1 MSNQFYN
8 YLAEELIKYWGNK
21 DHNLKKGNRYFFQL
35 DSKDEVLEMA
45 LALKSTNLVEVI
57 DFEYS
62 HEFGDTYKTFALV
75 FDDVKLV
82 VAYTRDGVLTDYLA
96 TIRNLVSEQL
106 QKWGNTALISI
117 VSEQLDTIP
126 GGSLDVQ
133 SEGMPLHVSS
143 LAEKLHDQISNS
155 QLSKAEK
162 IILNDYL
169 EQIVSG
175 SSIFKLSIFELEEIL
190 AILYKGK
197 IEQYDYKDLGLFCDS
212 SLEEYTGSS
221 LKNRIAENR
230 RLFELVREAN
240 EFNNTEEHLQKH
252 FTSDGARMLQKENW
266 EEIAFSDVNKDH
278 LNYLRENKTSK
289 VNYVEIKS
297 TDQLVVWD
305 RPLGDSSAQK
315 RKRQILVFNP
325 EFIDEINLVAKFNL
339 EGKVKSLKKDFI
351 SQGKGVSEINVDVKT
366 TNIHLNISASKD
378 KPIFSQ
384 VTYKHEKNPALGA
397 EFYICVLPVS
407 FEFFNKI
414 SSQFTIDAKKEKIVV
429 SLSGN
434 TIQFGNSDFSELLE
448 LNNLNETFEVDFAGS
463 YIISIEPS
471 LFEDDQDVT
480 LSLNIDGK
488 SISFL
493 IDSEITDATPING
506 SRIWKLVRET
516 MTDMRWNK
524 EGNRLIHQHRE
535 YYIKSSYAHYFEWEH
550 KWLDKAYRSGK
561 LNSGIL
567 ESVTI
572 ELSEELREAYS
583 RFLACFKTA
592 TQIPSLTHVSKEY
605 YERGLE
611 YIRAFA
617 QEVASFEEG
626 RPAGKR
632 GVHLFKLGVIET
644 DDTVYITPFH
654 PLMVAYKLKV
664 YEVLS
669 NEDIDNLILSR
680 LSPEALLPFIEHS
693 GELYRPQNQDE
704 ASEWLVLK
712 SVNKVTASDSVQ
724 YLSNVITDKL
734 NQFKEHFSYLFT
746 SVSNAPILINVMNL
760 PDDLEVLKGIINFM
774 KKELSSKGTLIKPIE
789 VTLYTDEQVTSA
801 FEKFSNL
808 KTPEQV
814 EEFLD
819 IKFKESKKLDTED
832 VLRIICENLFFYNS
846 SSLKNNG
853 RVRYAHITFYKMH
866 AQEHSAIQSMHEMK
880 SDLALQGLYA
890 SVPAM
895 RDTETYKTGFGIK
908 GYSFDHE
915 KEYLVETAYRYN
927 ELAGNSRNKGND
939 SYLRGNTV
947 LSRVDT
953 EDEAILSD
961 IFESSH
967 WVTFIDPTV
976 DLSFFKEFN
985 NNLVVI
991 HYSDQ
996 YTSSN
1001 KYDAITVTN
1010 KSDQYYKVIK
1020 EFLTNK
1026 DIVGSKENI
1035 LNTIQAFNTFN
1046 GEWLLRIIGSKG
1058 YIDREKLSIVSAIK
1072 YSLAILDHPNIK
1084 WVPISLEEILRVGGV
1099 FNLSK
1104 TGGIFSAKNLGIT
1117 GSTSDDLL
1125 LIGVEDHNGE
1135 ITLHFYPIE
1144 VKFGINNSE
1153 VIKKAKEQVNKTKQL
1168 LMNALV
1174 LDYPN
1179 TFKEKFYRNFFVQL
1193 LLSNLNKIVQNDIW
1207 SSKEYELG
1215 DEVIEK
1221 LTKLDFKI
1229 TDHLTSLIGK
1239 GAIFS
1244 FKEGSSARTAYVDGD
1259 IHMIEF
1265 SKEDGFNG
1273 IVRSMDDTNYWIHNS
1288 NNELIK
1294 KRFLKNVYDPNN
1306 KSELSSIE
1314 APETN
1319 YIDFH
1324 SIIES
1329 ENNQVGSEVLENS
1342 DKDEITIPIINS
1354 KNNQGDYEGLG
1365 TEEKD
1370 EITPIIEYSITDYV
1384 STEDDYS
1391 ELGPIES
1398 TPIEEDEESLIQL
1411 AQDRE
1416 FIQKKNPFE
1425 KVQVAADNTDIE
1437 YNTKAQDE
1445 DGSEQKTDSQ
1455 IGVATVATVATE
1467 EVKSLSDV
1475 RILLG
1480 TVEHSEK
1487 EIFWEY
1493 GHNELANRHLLISG
1507 KSGQGKTYFMQCL
1520 LLEKS
1525 KQGISSLIVDY
1536 TEGFLP
1542 NQLEDEFIE
1551 ALGDRF
1557 KQRVVY
1563 TEKLPIN
1570 PFTRNTRFIGSIEI
1584 PESNIDIAERVKSVF
1599 AAVYPTLGIQQLS
1612 MIYDRILV
1620 GLERYEEHMSLN
1632 HLKDLLEEEGSST
1645 ALKALS
1651 QLRPLIDRNPFT
1663 NSSSINWRDHIES
1676 KGDVFV
1682 IQLTGFPR
1690 DVQLIITE
1698 FLLWDLW
1705 NYTIREG
1712 NKNIPMPVIL
1722 DEAQNLDHKDESPS
1736 ARILTE
1742 GRKFGWSAWFAT
1754 QFLKAQ
1760 MGSDELARL
1769 QNATQKIYFAQS
1781 DEDVSYIANTLVNED
1796 GDKKY
1801 WENKLLN
1808 LRKGQCIVQG
1818 PQLDAKGNLSKPRNI
1833 VVNITPLT
1841 KRI

>member
-1 MSNQFYN
+1 MFSMSNQFYN
-8 YLAEELIKYWGNK
+8 YLAEELIKYWDNK
-21 DHNLKKGNRYFFQL
+21 DNNLKKGNRYFFQL
-35 DSKDEVLEMA
+35 DSKEEVLEMA
-45 LALKSTNLVEVI
+45 SSLKSNNLVEVI

-62 HEFGDTYKTFALV
+62 HELGDTYKTFALV

-106 QKWGNTALISI
+106 PKWENTALISI

-126 GGSLDVQ
+126 GGSMDVQ

-190 AILYKGK
+190 ATLYKGK
-197 IEQYDYKDLGLFCDS
+197 IEQSDYKELGLFCDS

-230 RLFELVREAN
+230 RLYELVREAN

-252 FTSDGARMLQKENW
+252 FTGDGAKMLQKDQW
-266 EEIAFSDVNKDH
+266 EETPFAEVNKAH
-278 LNYLRENKTSK
+278 INYLRENKSSK
-289 VNYVEIKS
+289 VNYVDIKS
-297 TDQLVVWD
+297 TDQLIVWD

-325 EFIDEINLVAKFNL
+325 ELKDEINLVAKFNL
-339 EGKVKSLKKDFI
+339 EGKIKSLKKDFI
-351 SQGKGVSEINVDVKT
+351 SQGKGVNEIKVDVKT

-378 KPIFSQ
+378 QPVFSQ
-384 VTYKHEKNPALGA
+384 VTYKHDKKPALGA
-397 EFYICVLPVS
+397 EFYICVLPIS

-434 TIQFGNSDFSELLE
+434 TIQFGNSDYGKDLE
-448 LNNLNETFEVDFAGS
+448 LNNLNETLEVDFAGS
-463 YIISIEPS
+463 YNISIEPS

-480 LSLNIDGK
+480 FSLNIDGK

-516 MTDMRWNK
+516 MADMRWNK

-535 YYIKSSYAHYFEWEH
+535 YYIKSTYAHYFEWEH
-550 KWLDKAYRSGK
+550 KWLDQAYRSGK

-567 ESVTI
+567 ESFTI
-572 ELSEELREAYS
+572 ELSEELRESYS
-583 RFLACFKTA
+583 RFLTYFKTA

-617 QEVASFEEG
+617 KEVATFEEG
-626 RPAGKR
+626 RPAGKK

-680 LSPEALLPFIEHS
+680 LSPEALLPFIEHG

-704 ASEWLVLK
+704 APEWLVLK

-760 PDDLEVLKGIINFM
+760 PDDLEVLKGIVNFM
-774 KKELSSKGTLIKPIE
+774 KKELLSKGSLIKPIE

-819 IKFKESKKLDTED
+819 IKFKESKELDTED
-832 VLRIICENLFFYNS
+832 VLRIIRENLFFYRS

-853 RVRYAHITFYKMH
+853 KVRYAHITFYKMH

-895 RDTETYKTGFGIK
+895 RDTENYKTGFGIK
-908 GYSFDHE
+908 GYSFEDE

-927 ELAGNSRNKGND
+927 ELAGNTRNKGND

-953 EDEAILSD
+953 EDETILSD

-1010 KSDQYYKVIK
+1010 KSDQYYKVIE
-1020 EFLTNK
+1020 EFLINK
-1026 DIVGSKENI
+1026 EIEGTKENI

-1104 TGGIFSAKNLGIT
+1104 AGGIFSAKNLGIT

-1125 LIGVEDHNGE
+1125 LIGIEDHGE
-1135 ITLHFYPIE
+1135 ISLHFYPVE

-1153 VIKKAKEQVNKTKQL
+1153 VIKKAKDQVNKTKQL
-1168 LMNALV
+1168 LMSALV

-1193 LLSNLNKIVQNDIW
+1193 LLSNLNKIVQNEIW
-1207 SSKEYELG
+1207 SSKGYELS
-1215 DEVIEK
+1215 DDVIEK
-1221 LTKLDFKI
+1221 LTKLEFNI

-1244 FKEGSSARTAYVDGD
+1244 FKEGSSARTAYVDEE

-1273 IVRSMDDTNYWIHNS
+1273 IVRSMDDTNDWIHNS

-1294 KRFLKNVYDPNN
+1294 KRFLKNAYDPNN

-1329 ENNQVGSEVLENS
+1329 ENNQVDPEELENNNQEEITHPVISS
-1342 DKDEITIPIINS
+1342 DEHQNDSESDVIVETDEINLTIENPI
-1354 KNNQGDYEGLG
+1354 D
-1365 TEEKD
+1365 
-1370 EITPIIEYSITDYV
+1370 DYV
-1384 STEDDYS
+1384 ITEDDYL
-1391 ELGPIES
+1391 ELGPIEY
-1398 TPIEEDEESLIQL
+1398 TLNVDDEESLIQL
-1411 AQDRE
+1411 AQE
-1416 FIQKKNPFE
+1416 KESIQE
-1425 KVQVAADNTDIE
+1425 KVQVAAEKIASE
-1437 YNTKAQDE
+1437 YISKTQDE
-1445 DGSEQKTDSQ
+1445 DVVEQKIDSE
-1455 IGVATVATVATE
+1455 IVVATKE
-1467 EVKSLSDV
+1467 SKSLSDV

-1487 EIFWEY
+1487 EIYWEY

-1551 ALGDRF
+1551 ALGVRF

-1570 PFTRNTRFIGSIEI
+1570 PFTRNTRFIGSMEI

-1620 GLERYEEHMSLN
+1620 GLERYEEHMSLT
-1632 HLKDLLEEEGSST
+1632 HLKDLLEEEGSTT
-1645 ALKALS
+1645 ASKALS

-1663 NSSSINWRDHIES
+1663 NSSSINWKDHIES

-1705 NYTIREG
+1705 NYSIREG
-1712 NKNIPMPVIL
+1712 NKNMPMPVIL

-1736 ARILTE
+1736 ARVLTE

-1760 MGSDELARL
+1760 MASDELARL
-1769 QNATQKIYFAQS
+1769 QGATQKIYFAQS

-1818 PQLDAKGNLSKPRNI
+1818 PLLDSKGNLSKPRNL
-1833 VVNITPLT
+1833 VVNITPLN

>member
-1 MSNQFYN
+1 MFSMSNQFYN
-8 YLAEELIKYWGNK
+8 YLAEELINYWNNK
-21 DHNLKKGNRYFFQL
+21 ENNLIKGNRYFLQL
-35 DSKDEVLEMA
+35 DNKEEVLEMA
-45 LALKSTNLVEVI
+45 IALKNTNLVEVI
-57 DFEYS
+57 YFEYS
-62 HEFGDTYKTFALV
+62 HELGETYKTFALI

-106 QKWGNTALISI
+106 PKWENTALISI

-126 GGSLDVQ
+126 GGSMDVQ

-143 LAEKLHDQISNS
+143 LANKLHDQISNS

-175 SSIFKLSIFELEEIL
+175 NSLFKLSIFELEDIL
-190 AILYKGK
+190 AILYKGE
-197 IEQYDYKDLGLFCDS
+197 IESNDYKNLGLFNDS

-230 RLFELVREAN
+230 RLYGIVREAN

-252 FTSDGARMLQKENW
+252 FTSEGAKMLQKENW
-266 EEIAFSDVNKDH
+266 EETFFSEVNKDH
-278 LNYLRENKTSK
+278 INYMRENKSSK
-289 VNYVEIKS
+289 VSYMDIKS
-297 TDQLVVWD
+297 SDQLVVWD
-305 RPLGDSSAQK
+305 RALGDSSSQK

-325 EFIDEINLVAKFNL
+325 ELKEEIYLIAKFTL
-339 EGKVKSLKKDFI
+339 EGKIKSLKSEFI
-351 SQGKGVSEINVDVKT
+351 SQGKGVSPINVDVRT
-366 TNIHLNISASKD
+366 SNIHLNIVTDKD
-378 KPIFSQ
+378 KPVFSQ
-384 VTYKHEKNPALGA
+384 LTYKHDKKAALGA
-397 EFYICVLPVS
+397 ELYICVLPVS
-407 FEFFNKI
+407 FEFFTKI
-414 SSQFTIDAKKEKIVV
+414 NSQYTVDVKKEKIVV
-429 SLSGN
+429 SLSTNMIG
-434 TIQFGNSDFSELLE
+434 FGSNIHMEELE
-448 LNNLNETFEVDFAGS
+448 LNNLNETFDTDFASS
-463 YIISIEPS
+463 YNISIEPS

-480 LSLNIDGK
+480 FSLNLEGK
-488 SISFL
+488 IIPFL
-493 IDSEITDATPING
+493 IDSELTEATPING
-506 SRIWKLVRET
+506 SRIWKLIRET
-516 MTDMRWNK
+516 MMDMIWNK

-535 YYIKSSYAHYFEWEH
+535 YYIKSSYAHYFDWEH
-550 KWLDKAYRSGK
+550 KWLDKAFRSGK

-567 ESVTI
+567 ESVSI
-572 ELSEELREAYS
+572 YLSEELREAYS

-592 TQIPSLTHVSKEY
+592 KQIPSLTHISKVY

-617 QEVASFEEG
+617 QEVAAFEEG
-626 RPAGKR
+626 RPAGKK
-632 GVHLFKLGVIET
+632 GVHLFKLGIIET

-680 LSPEALLPFIEHS
+680 LSPEALLPFIEHG

-704 ASEWLVLK
+704 APEWLVLK
-712 SVNKVTASDSVQ
+712 SVNKVTASDSIQ

-734 NQFKEHFSYLFT
+734 NQFKEHFSYLFA
-746 SVSNAPILINVMNL
+746 SISNAPILINVMNL
-760 PDDLEVLKGIINFM
+760 PDDLQVLKGIITFM
-774 KKELSSKGTLIKPIE
+774 KKELLSKSSLIKPIE

-808 KTPEQV
+808 KTPEQI
-814 EEFLD
+814 EEFIG
-819 IKFKESKKLDTED
+819 IKFKESKDLDTED
-832 VLRIICENLFFYNS
+832 VLRIIRENLYFYKS
-846 SSLKNNG
+846 SSLKKDG
-853 RVRYAHITFYKMH
+853 KVRYAHITFYKMH

-908 GYSFDHE
+908 GYSFEGE

-1010 KSDQYYKVIK
+1010 KSDQYYKVIE
-1020 EFLTNK
+1020 EFLINK
-1026 DIVGSKENI
+1026 EIEGSKENI

-1104 TGGIFSAKNLGIT
+1104 AGGIFSAKNLGIT

-1125 LIGVEDHNGE
+1125 LIGIEEHNGE
-1135 ITLHFYPIE
+1135 ISLHFYPIE

-1153 VIKKAKEQVNKTKQL
+1153 VIKKAKEQVDKTKQL
-1168 LMNALV
+1168 LMSALV
-1174 LDYPN
+1174 LDYPY

-1207 SSKEYELG
+1207 SSKEYELS
-1215 DEVIEK
+1215 DEVVEK

-1244 FKEGSSARTAYVDGD
+1244 FKEGSSARTAYVDEE

-1273 IVRSMDDTNYWIHNS
+1273 IVRSMDETNVWIHNS

-1314 APETN
+1314 APETD

-1329 ENNQVGSEVLENS
+1329 ENNQLDSEELGKRDENIIPNTLIESESNQNEELE
-1342 DKDEITIPIINS
+1342 
-1354 KNNQGDYEGLG
+1354 
-1365 TEEKD
+1365 TEEKED
-1370 EITPIIEYSITDYV
+1370 KAQIIKYPIKGYDITVDN
-1384 STEDDYS
+1384 YS
-1391 ELGPIES
+1391 ELGQIEF
-1398 TPIEEDEESLIQL
+1398 TPTKDEEENIIYLEQDGESAQEKVRIEEI
-1411 AQDRE
+1411 
-1416 FIQKKNPFE
+1416 
-1425 KVQVAADNTDIE
+1425 QVAAETLANE
-1437 YNTKAQDE
+1437 YKTKSQDE
-1445 DGSEQKTDSQ
+1445 EVLEQKIDSE
-1455 IGVATVATVATE
+1455 IGVATKEA
-1467 EVKSLSDV
+1467 KSLSDV

-1525 KQGISSLIVDY
+1525 KQEISSLIVDY

-1542 NQLEDEFIE
+1542 NQLEAEFVD

-1584 PESNIDIAERVKSVF
+1584 PETNIDIAERIKSVF

-1620 GLERYEEHMSLN
+1620 GLERYEVHMSLN

-1663 NSSSINWRDHIES
+1663 NSSSINWKDHIES

-1705 NYTIREG
+1705 NYSIREG
-1712 NKNIPMPVIL
+1712 NKNMPMPVIL

-1736 ARILTE
+1736 ARVLTE

-1818 PQLDAKGNLSKPRNI
+1818 PQLDSKGNLSKPRNV

>member
-1 MSNQFYN
+1 MFSMSNQFYN
-8 YLAEELIKYWGNK
+8 YLAEELIKYWDNK
-21 DHNLKKGNRYFFQL
+21 DNNLKKGNRYFFQL
-35 DSKDEVLEMA
+35 DSKKEVLEMA
-45 LALKSTNLVEVI
+45 SSLKSNNLVEVI

-62 HEFGDTYKTFALV
+62 HELGDTYKTFALV

-106 QKWGNTALISI
+106 PKWENTALISI

-126 GGSLDVQ
+126 GGSMDVQ

-169 EQIVSG
+169 EQIVNG

-197 IEQYDYKDLGLFCDS
+197 IEQSDYKDLGLFCDS

-230 RLFELVREAN
+230 RLYELVREAN

-252 FTSDGARMLQKENW
+252 FTGDGAKMLQKDQW
-266 EEIAFSDVNKDH
+266 EETPFAEVNKDH
-278 LNYLRENKTSK
+278 INYLRENKSSK
-289 VNYVEIKS
+289 VNYVDIKS
-297 TDQLVVWD
+297 TDQLIVWD

-325 EFIDEINLVAKFNL
+325 ELKDEINLVAKFNL
-339 EGKVKSLKKDFI
+339 EGKIKSLKKDFI
-351 SQGKGVSEINVDVKT
+351 SQGKGVSEIKVDVKT
-366 TNIHLNISASKD
+366 TNIHLNISASKVQ
-378 KPIFSQ
+378 PVFSQ
-384 VTYKHEKNPALGA
+384 VTYKHDKKPALGA
-397 EFYICVLPVS
+397 EFYICVLPIS

-434 TIQFGNSDFSELLE
+434 TIQFGSSEYGKDLE

-463 YIISIEPS
+463 YNISIEPS

-480 LSLNIDGK
+480 FSLNIDGK
-488 SISFL
+488 SISFS

-550 KWLDKAYRSGK
+550 KWLDQAYRSGK

-617 QEVASFEEG
+617 KEVATFEEG
-626 RPAGKR
+626 RPAGKK

-734 NQFKEHFSYLFT
+734 NQFKEHFSYLFA

-760 PDDLEVLKGIINFM
+760 PDDLEVLKGIVNFM
-774 KKELSSKGTLIKPIE
+774 KKELLSKGALIKPIE

-819 IKFKESKKLDTED
+819 IKFKESKELDTED
-832 VLRIICENLFFYNS
+832 VLRIIRENLFFYKS

-853 RVRYAHITFYKMH
+853 KVRYAHITFYKMH

-908 GYSFDHE
+908 GYSFENE

-1010 KSDQYYKVIK
+1010 KSDQYYKVIE
-1020 EFLTNK
+1020 EFLINK
-1026 DIVGSKENI
+1026 EIEGTKENI

-1104 TGGIFSAKNLGIT
+1104 AGGIFSAKNLGIT

-1125 LIGVEDHNGE
+1125 LIGIEDHNGE
-1135 ITLHFYPIE
+1135 ISLHFYPVE

-1153 VIKKAKEQVNKTKQL
+1153 VIKKAKDQVNKTKQL
-1168 LMNALV
+1168 LMSALV

-1193 LLSNLNKIVQNDIW
+1193 LLSNLNKIVQNEIW
-1207 SSKEYELG
+1207 SSKGYELS
-1215 DEVIEK
+1215 DDVIEK
-1221 LTKLDFKI
+1221 LTKLEFNI

-1244 FKEGSSARTAYVDGD
+1244 FKEGSSARTAYVDEE

-1273 IVRSMDDTNYWIHNS
+1273 IVRSMDDTNDWIHNS
-1288 NNELIK
+1288 DNELIK

-1329 ENNQVGSEVLENS
+1329 ENNLDPEELENNNQEVISS
-1342 DKDEITIPIINS
+1342 DEHRNDSESDVIVETDEINSTIENTI
-1354 KNNQGDYEGLG
+1354 D
-1365 TEEKD
+1365 
-1370 EITPIIEYSITDYV
+1370 DYV
-1384 STEDDYS
+1384 ITEDDYS
-1391 ELGPIES
+1391 ELGPIEYTS
-1398 TPIEEDEESLIQL
+1398 NVDDEESLIQL
-1411 AQDRE
+1411 AQE
-1416 FIQKKNPFE
+1416 KESIQEKVHIE
-1425 KVQVAADNTDIE
+1425 KVQVAAEKIASE
-1437 YNTKAQDE
+1437 YISKTQDE
-1445 DGSEQKTDSQ
+1445 DVVEQKTGSD
-1455 IGVATVATVATE
+1455 IGVATKE
-1467 EVKSLSDV
+1467 SKSLSDV

-1487 EIFWEY
+1487 EIYWEY

-1542 NQLEDEFIE
+1542 NQLEDEFIK

-1563 TEKLPIN
+1563 TDKLPIN

-1705 NYTIREG
+1705 NYSIREG
-1712 NKNIPMPVIL
+1712 NKNLPMPVIL

-1818 PQLDAKGNLSKPRNI
+1818 PLLDTKGNLSKPRNV
-1833 VVNITPLT
+1833 VVNITPLN
-1841 KRI
+1841 KRL